1 MGDLWGTLV
10 VYAEPSKG
18 TIVAIEKPLPMQIGD
33 KYYFTLTSYD
43 PVSITVRVPTVIDA
57 DVDNALEDLAMGMH
71 LELSE
76 LDDAKVAELY
86 QGRVNTLAELRERL
100 RRELGDYNAANAEQS
115 KGRLCGEVL
124 AERLCQQVPPRMI
137 AEHAHY
143 LSLQFAQELAQ
154 EGEDVN
160 KFLAEVGITPEEFEQ
175 RFHDDARRIS
185 EQVSALD
192 AYADEKKV
200 TVADD
205 EVAGLLPM
213 PLAEAEKLVEDA
225 RAHGAFSELRDAA
238 RRNKVVEILVASCSC
253 TYEHETPAQA
263 EVRAEQYRKMLEAG
277 RELMAFRAEHAE
289 SGKPEDKGEDSG
301 FKLV

>member
-1 MGDLWGTLV
+1 M
-10 VYAEPSKG
+10 
-18 TIVAIEKPLPMQIGD
+18 AIEKPLPMQIGD

-57 DVDNALEDLAMGMH
+57 DVDNALEDLAMGVH

-143 LSLQFAQELAQ
+143 LSLQNPAPEGVAYAALKRFQGQNGAGRKAREYLISKGYDSVNN
-154 EGEDVN
+154 EGEEYIAFYPSQIKSATDNVGTYDPNNPDVRFSMKN
-160 KFLAEVGITPEEFEQ
+160 ARDVVSAIDNDDQHTVFGIRVDRGRLRSGETLDNS
-175 RFHDDARRIS
+175 RAWYDDA
-185 EQVSALD
+185 
-192 AYADEKKV
+192 
-200 TVADD
+200 
-205 EVAGLLPM
+205 
-213 PLAEAEKLVEDA
+213 
-225 RAHGAFSELRDAA
+225 
-238 RRNKVVEILVASCSC
+238 
-253 TYEHETPAQA
+253 
-263 EVRAEQYRKMLEAG
+263 
-277 RELMAFRAEHAE
+277 FR
-289 SGKPEDKGEDSG
+289 
-301 FKLV
+301 L